1 MSIQDTPLAT
11 PTTRDVW
18 FTRTPEGY
26 DALAL
31 AQLLRD
37 QGQASQHGAIIHVA
51 RDDRRLDALE
61 RTLAFFAPKARIV
74 SLPAWDTVPYDRIGP
89 NPEIVAKRITSLARL
104 ALSAGKESMIVLT
117 TANAILQR
125 LPPRQFIRQAMR
137 QIAPG
142 QRIDMNRLVQRLQL
156 GGFLR
161 TGTVMEPGEYAV
173 RGGIL
178 DLFPPGRSNPLRLDF
193 FGDTLESIKVF
204 DARTQ
209 RTSKLVQKF
218 VLLPI
223 SEVPQSDDATKLFRQ
238 RYVHQFGGATGD
250 DPLYEAVSV
259 GQPLSGN
266 GTLAAV
272 FSMTRWRLCSTTSKQ
287 PQLRSTIWRTM
298 PFDSDLNKSM
308 NTTRHAPK
316 HWKRQHS
323 VHRPTKPSRRCRCS
337 STAMSGLNCWP
348 QRDVGRFHPFE
359 LPEPGAS
366 RDFAGT
372 VGRNFAPE
380 RQANDG
386 DLFGS
391 VVGHLK
397 ARLAQNTRTIVA
409 AWTQGSRERLVH
421 LIHER
426 GLEKARKV
434 DTFHDAL
441 ALPGDTVG
449 ICVLALSSADS
460 RLRNYVSLPNRTF
473 WVTGWSDHASGSK
486 RRRMSSLRRPRCR
499 SAIWS
504 YTPSTALDGSTVF
517 ARLQRWVPHTTVSKS
532 LMRVATSSSCQWRIS
547 NCSPVTALKRMAFN
561 WTNWAEPAGNPARH
575 ASSNACWRWQRN

>member
-117 TANAILQR
+117 TANAVLQR

-259 GQPLSGN
+259 GQRYPGMEHWLPFFHDSLETVFDYVEAAAITFDHMADDAVRQRFEQINEHYEARAEALETATFGAPPYKAIPPLSMFLDGN
-266 GTLAAV
+266 EWAELLA
-272 FSMTRWRLCSTTSKQ
+272 
-287 PQLRSTIWRTM
+287 
-298 PFDSDLNKSM
+298 
-308 NTTRHAPK
+308 
-316 HWKRQHS
+316 
-323 VHRPTKPSRRCRCS
+323 
-337 STAMSGLNCWP
+337 

-426 GLEKARKV
+426 
-434 DTFHDAL
+434 
-441 ALPGDTVG
+441 
-449 ICVLALSSADS
+449 
-460 RLRNYVSLPNRTF
+460 
-473 WVTGWSDHASGSK
+473 
-486 RRRMSSLRRPRCR
+486 
-499 SAIWS
+499 
-504 YTPSTALDGSTVF
+504 
-517 ARLQRWVPHTTVSKS
+517 
-532 LMRVATSSSCQWRIS
+532 
-547 NCSPVTALKRMAFN
+547 
-561 WTNWAEPAGNPARH
+561 
-575 ASSNACWRWQRN
+575 